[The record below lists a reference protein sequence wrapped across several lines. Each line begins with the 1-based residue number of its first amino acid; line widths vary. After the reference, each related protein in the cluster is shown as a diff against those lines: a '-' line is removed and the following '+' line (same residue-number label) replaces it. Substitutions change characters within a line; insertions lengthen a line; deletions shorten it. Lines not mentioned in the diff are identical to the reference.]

1 MAGKKR
7 FWAALAASVAF
18 ALTGCASGGQKEVKD
33 GPEGARPVRQAKS
46 KTDQNE
52 GPCPLMGVLYDA
64 SRVVELKDN
73 KEAFGNVGFTG
84 EMRGV
89 RGLCRY
95 VGSDPI
101 TMNLTIDMAL
111 GRGPAASGDKH
122 TYRYWVAVARR
133 DVAPIFKQYYD
144 VDVSFPGSAD
154 RVNVSQEVKTITIPR
169 ATATTSGVNFEIL
182 VGFDLT
188 PEQLK
193 FNRDGKRFRP
203 DVGG

>member
-1 MAGKKR
+1 MAGKR
-7 FWAALAASVAF
+7 RVWAVLAASL
-18 ALTGCASGGQKEVKD
+18 ALALSGCSSGGQKEVKGPD
-33 GPEGARPVRQAKS
+33 GKEAPKVKRTKA
-46 KTDQNE
+46 DLNE

-64 SRVVELKDN
+64 SRIVEFKGPEE
-73 KEAFGNVGFTG
+73 KFANVGFTG

-89 RGLCRY
+89 GGLCRY
-95 VGSDPI
+95 VGDAPI

-111 GRGPAASGDKH
+111 GRGPAAGGNKH
-122 TYRYWVAVARR
+122 THRYWVAVSRR

-144 VDVSFPGSAD
+144 VDVDFPGKAD
-154 RVNVSQEVKTITIPR
+154 RVNVSQQVKTITIPR

-188 PEQLK
+188 PEQLA